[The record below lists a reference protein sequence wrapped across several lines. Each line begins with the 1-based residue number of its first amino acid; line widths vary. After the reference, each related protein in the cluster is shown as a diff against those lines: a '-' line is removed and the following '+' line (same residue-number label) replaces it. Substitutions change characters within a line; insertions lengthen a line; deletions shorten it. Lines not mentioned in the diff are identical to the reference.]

1 MDDKLNHLLMNAP
14 ERSLIL
20 LEDIDAAF
28 NKRVQSSEDG
38 YDRSMLMGQVTG
50 SILTSFQIPILRDIL
65 WTSQRSRRRRFR

>member
-38 YDRSMLMGQVTG
+38 YERF
-50 SILTSFQIPILRDIL
+50 ILLKCVDWFNSELFADINP
-65 WTSQRSRRRRFR
+65 Q